1 MESGEDVAFVFGWEL
16 LAGVKAQ
23 VQRGRVRLHEHIR
36 NNDLISELRM
46 FSLVSRI
53 GMIADVKP
61 RPAIKAAGTHTAD
74 VVGRQIFADLVSL
87 IGAHPELVR
96 AGAKRN
102 SDGVANAPRVNLLS
116 GAIGIKLKD
125 ARAIFFRGLIGHIRT

>member
-1 MESGEDVAFVFGWEL
+1 MEGGEDVAFVFGWEL

-74 VVGRQIFADLVSL
+74 VVGRQIFADLVTFVC
-87 IGAHPELVR
+87 AHPEFVR
-96 AGAKRN
+96 ARTKRDPD
-102 SDGVANAPRVNLLS
+102 SVANAPRVNPLP
-116 GAIGIKLKD
+116 GAIGIKLED
-125 ARAIFFRGLIGHIRT
+125 PS